1 MPKPKVAIYGMTT
14 EGYLLATRIIEKAS
28 VTIIDDTLQ
37 MAMELDQQS
46 VKSHKDL
53 YALVGE
59 ESLMGLKP
67 ISQVL
72 ADSAVVFFT
81 PKLRRGIDE
90 AVIEAST
97 KLREIAKYVSKG
109 VLVVNT
115 LPTGIGGNADNISLL
130 EKQTGLIVGDSL
142 NYAYCPLLPRSGDP
156 KFLSLVSNSAHNM
169 LDEIGLKVTATK
181 LAKSELRYVSQVLE
195 KTMKITTRVELM
207 RRAREQKVNDKLEND
222 EYYIDE
228 LTSHLYDLT
237 AIQSSEDVG
246 EPITYMASAAIKSL
260 ENHVR
265 YVVDQTR
272 ELLRE
277 LQLKASRTKVVVA
290 WTIDKYEMKA
300 DRLQTAVG
308 MVERMRDYVTDVE
321 HAQSSTFGQSAQ
333 VLNPYKHN
341 IVIACSAADYEWVK
355 GLRKTNRGVEN
366 SILKATPS
374 LETE

>member
-1 MPKPKVAIYGMTT
+1 
-14 EGYLLATRIIEKAS
+14 
-28 VTIIDDTLQ
+28 
-37 MAMELDQQS
+37 
-46 VKSHKDL
+46 
-53 YALVGE
+53 
-59 ESLMGLKP
+59 
-67 ISQVL
+67 
-72 ADSAVVFFT
+72 
-81 PKLRRGIDE
+81 
-90 AVIEAST
+90 
-97 KLREIAKYVSKG
+97 
-109 VLVVNT
+109 T

-181 LAKSELRYVSQVLE
+181 LAKSELRFVSQVLE

-222 EYYIDE
+222 EDYIDE

-321 HAQSSTFGQSAQ
+321 HAQSSTFGQGAQ

-355 GLRKTNRGVEN
+355 GLRKTNRGVET